1 MSASLGPN
9 DRALLRFNGKLWGAY
24 VVLDWKYEGRTHY
37 GATPVDA
44 LNNAMQA
51 AAALR
56 ELGTPNV
63 VPLPTP
69 AEFAELMESA
79 S

>member
-1 MSASLGPN
+1 MTLSAN
-9 DRALLRFNGKLWGAY
+9 DRAMLRWDGRCWSAY
-24 VVLDWKYEGRTHY
+24 VVLDKSFEAYTHY

-51 AAALR
+51 ASALR

-63 VPLPTP
+63 VDIPTP
-69 AEFAELMESA
+69 AEFAEMMESA